1 MSNTESDSLV
11 DLLKAWI
18 DTDTWN
24 ESAEFLKA
32 NVEQLLSDEAIV
44 ALDLMIKEHEASG
57 GESAGDLQY
66 LEVLQQHR
74 TILEASQ
81 AHSIAEVY
89 EELLKRIE
97 LERLHAAVEALTA
110 TKSPAELREQIQHHP
125 VLLTEQGFAFIDWLL
140 EGLRQSGQEERVGLL
155 EERYETLK
163 QIKANVE
170 TMSEPIPAD
179 LLQLIQEWI
188 DTDTWEQSRAML
200 KAHAERLLSDE
211 ALRAVMQLLA
221 TMADKDE
228 KAVQTLLRHRA
239 ILEKARAESVD
250 AAYAELLKPS
260 PFALALEKLPDEI
273 RIAIELLMTASNS
286 QELIEQV
293 KKDPILLTEEGF
305 SAIESLLEELRQVGE
320 ERIARG
326 LQERYDTLKQ
336 LTTASEESEDDPTYT
351 IANALARANTPWQ
364 VQQVIAQYPTLL
376 EDETINQLFMLADRV
391 EQDGKPALAQ
401 ILRLRLNEVQRICQ
415 QREQPQQTERAV
427 SLRHNTSELSDIIK
441 SDRGSIAAS
450 EISGTITQINQTFNA
465 LPERQWL
472 QPGRQSF
479 TERRSFVG
487 RQNELNTLLHYL
499 SVGENMAITGTATK
513 AAALQGMGGIGKTYL
528 AQRLAIE
535 LQDQFPGG
543 CILIKL
549 GPQVQDQISAQFPLG
564 ELAKYAFGG
573 QIPATPVGQLQPEI
587 VRAWLEDIAP
597 GRLLVVLDDV
607 WNPAALSIMDQA
619 LPAKAV
625 RLVTPRHANIATLL
639 GGHWQPLDRLTRED
653 SLALLIDRLGVWND
667 PGSQTDLEQLV
678 KLLEGH
684 AMALDIIAARIKKP
698 QRLRSILN
706 NLQKEIGR
714 GVLAALNL
722 GEGEA
727 RETSVEK
734 SLALSYDMM
743 NSEQKRHFRALGVF
757 EAETLITP
765 EVASA
770 VWNIEDLD
778 AVKNALFEL
787 EDLALLAQAPGSGE
801 LCYQQHG
808 LLRTYAHA
816 LLDKAG
822 ELTSISWAHAHYS
835 ELVAHTG
842 VADRTQ
848 MDQHLP
854 NILAALEWTTSNEP
868 SLFAR
873 LLSQSFQYLN
883 VRGYSTLLESYLPQ
897 AITAATAT
905 GNQIQQ
911 ANLLQSLGDLESRL
925 GNIDQARAH
934 YDAALPLYRLERA
947 RLGEASIYRRLADS
961 FLNQE
966 DLMQAKV
973 YYEQALSLFIVER
986 EPIGQANSLFGLGR
1000 INFATG
1006 EYEQGKSNIQ
1016 QAAELY
1022 RRTQDEE
1029 SARNAERYLAE
1040 MHAQLEQPSTG
1051 EEAPSAQQAL
1061 IEALLATD
1069 TPQAVLQLARQHPQL
1084 LSDEWLALLESL
1096 TNAQTDEGAK
1106 KYIEERFE
1114 TLKQIRETSDQRR
1127 TDVAEAMKVLIDF
1140 ANANWSERHSMLNEH
1155 GDVLLNEGVEAL
1167 CDLLQESVDAEAV
1180 EPLRI
1185 LLRRSRTYG
1194 VDATWYFEMNMRL
1207 GDGIEIP
1214 SEYEPIVMQV
1224 AALLARQQD
1233 EKTALTQA
1241 IEIMQEL
1248 LDRLTVSVPPLFEAA
1263 LLRDLAYAL
1272 FSLPQSHPARRLDL
1286 IEAHYRK
1293 ALPDY
1298 QKAERPISV
1307 AFIKRALGDVL
1318 SEQGRDAEAL
1328 DLLREAIET
1337 LRADEYYRRDTAWT
1351 LSSYAS
1357 ILDNLGQI
1365 EEALAAYDEAI
1376 TLLSDTPPL
1385 LRNRAETLIH
1395 ARRLDKAEADV
1406 QRAVELDGN
1415 EESPY
1420 LWYRRAQL
1428 ALAQGVVE
1436 QAERM
1441 IEEVRQRDANHDVTF
1456 LQAQCAWLRGD
1467 IKQAKEYT
1475 RQATEK
1481 VNKGGRGAM
1490 LHDLE
1495 RLHSE
1500 HEELVEYDALVR
1512 LLIDTSVDHA
1522 RDDGGLR

>member
-24 ESAEFLKA
+24 KSAEFLKA
-32 NVEQLLSDEAIV
+32 NAEQLLSDEAIA
-44 ALDLMIKEHEASG
+44 ALDLMIKEHEVSV

-74 TILEASQ
+74 TILEASR
-81 AHSIAEVY
+81 AYSVDETY

-97 LERLHAAVEALTA
+97 LERLEAAVEALAA

-140 EGLRQSGQEERVGLL
+140 EGLRQSGQEEKVGLL

-221 TMADKDE
+221 AMADEDE

-239 ILEKARAESVD
+239 ILEKARAESIDV
-250 AAYAELLKPS
+250 AYAELLKPS
-260 PFALALEKLPDEI
+260 PFQEVLQVLWAADNPWEI
-273 RIAIELLMTASNS
+273 RQVVTQYPLLC
-286 QELIEQV
+286 
-293 KKDPILLTEEGF
+293 EE
-305 SAIESLLEELRQVGE
+305 E
-320 ERIARG
+320 
-326 LQERYDTLKQ
+326 TL
-336 LTTASEESEDDPTYT
+336 
-351 IANALARANTPWQ
+351 NALLAMAERAERDGNTA
-364 VQQVIAQYPTLL
+364 V
-376 EDETINQLFMLADRV
+376 
-391 EQDGKPALAQ
+391 AQ
-401 ILRLRLNEVQRICQ
+401 ILRLRVSEVQRIRAGLKSGKQ
-415 QREQPQQTERAV
+415 SGQGERLADEV
-427 SLRHNTSELSDIIK
+427 PLHDLSDETIRGAQFDVRDHSIGGII
-441 SDRGSIAAS
+441 DNRG
-450 EISGTITQINQTFNA
+450 GNINQENIEYRA
-465 LPERQWL
+465 NKEW
-472 QPGRQSF
+472 QPGSWSF
-479 TERRSFVG
+479 RPGKDFVG
-487 RQNELNTLLHYL
+487 REDKVNTLLEHL
-499 SVGENMAITGTATK
+499 DAGEHATITGQSATV
-513 AAALQGMGGIGKTYL
+513 QGMAGIGKTYL
-528 AQRLAIE
+528 ARKLADE
-535 LQDQFPGG
+535 LQHRFPGG
-543 CILIKL
+543 FIWVTL
-549 GPQVQDQISAQFPLG
+549 GPKIKRQAETKRALN
-564 ELAKYAFGG
+564 ELAKAAFGG
-573 QIPATPVGQLQPEI
+573 KSSGAPIKDLQPATV
-587 VRAWLEDIAP
+587 ASWLDEMAP
-597 GRLLVVLDDV
+597 GRFLVVFDDA
-607 WNPAALSIMDQA
+607 WRLEPLQLLSEA
-619 LPAKAV
+619 LPKKAV
-625 RLVTPRHANIATLL
+625 RLVTTRFESIARALGDHPVTL
-639 GGHWQPLDRLTRED
+639 DKLTEEEG
-653 SLALLIDRLGVWND
+653 LALLHNRLDRRLEAPEV
-667 PGSQTDLEQLV
+667 TRYEADLKQLV
-678 KLLEGH
+678 SFLEGH
-684 AMALDIIAARIKKP
+684 ALALDIISGVIKKVSSIP
-698 QRLRSILN
+698 KTLEKLRNEVGSGKLDGLKLKLLDEEEPN
-706 NLQKEIGR
+706 
-714 GVLAALNL
+714 
-722 GEGEA
+722 
-727 RETSVEK
+727 TSVKK
-734 SLALSYDMM
+734 SLELSYDVM
-743 NSEQKRHFRALGVF
+743 NVEQKSHFRALGVF
-757 EAETLITP
+757 ETGTVITL
-765 EVASA
+765 EAAQA
-770 VWNIEDLD
+770 VWGMEDLSAAED
-778 AVKNALFEL
+778 ALADLEDFSLLTEVTEEETNALCYRQHS
-787 EDLALLAQAPGSGE
+787 LLRAYAR
-801 LCYQQHG
+801 G
-808 LLRTYAHA
+808 LL
-816 LLDKAG
+816 DDEG
-822 ELTSISWAHAHYS
+822 ELTSTYWAYAQYYA
-835 ELVAHTG
+835 EMVTNTQ
-842 VADRTQ
+842 VADYPSL
-848 MDQHLP
+848 DQHIP
-854 NILAALEWTTSNEP
+854 NILAALHWAAKHEPAILAQLLAESFQLLLVRGQAEEIEGYFPEAIRAAGAIGRTTVQ
-868 SLFAR
+868 AR
-873 LLSQSFQYLN
+873 LFLVL
-883 VRGYSTLLESYLPQ
+883 GDLERRLGNIDQARAHYDAALPLFRLER
-897 AITAATAT
+897 ARLGEAY
-905 GNQIQQ
+905 
-911 ANLLQSLGDLESRL
+911 LLQSLGDLESRL

-966 DLMQAKV
+966 DLMQAKA
-973 YYEQALSLFIVER
+973 YYEQALPLFIVER

-1006 EYEQGKSNIQ
+1006 EYDQGTSNIQ

-1029 SARNAERYLAE
+1029 GARNAERYLAE

-1096 TNAQTDEGAK
+1096 INAQTDEGAK
-1106 KYIEERFE
+1106 KHIEERFE

-1214 SEYEPIVMQV
+1214 SEYEPAVMQV
-1224 AALLARQQD
+1224 AALLARQQE

-1298 QKAERPISV
+1298 QNAERPISV
-1307 AFIKRALGDVL
+1307 AFVKRALGDVL

-1328 DLLREAIET
+1328 DLLQEAIET
-1337 LRADEYYRRDTAWT
+1337 LRADEYYRRDTTWA

-1376 TLLSDTPPL
+1376 TLLPDTPPL

-1475 RQATEK
+1475 KQATEK
-1481 VNKGGRGAM
+1481 VNKSGRGPM
-1490 LHDLE
+1490 LRDLQ

-1512 LLIDTSVDHA
+1512 LLIDTSVDHTQ
-1522 RDDGGLR
+1522 DDGDPI